1 MCELEAGVKT
11 ERVDDDE
18 KAQTPRASG
27 THHSVELGRQ
37 LFHNHAES
45 LQLVKH
51 AGDVVTREAAD
62 RHQIWMKERR
72 VQVKD
77 FLFFTAEQGN
87 RDGSLLEVSPLL
99 PV

>member
-1 MCELEAGVKT
+1 MDG
-11 ERVDDDE
+11 DE
-18 KAQTPRASG
+18 KAQTLRASG

-51 AGDVVTREAAD
+51 AGDVVTGEAAD
-62 RHQIWMKERR
+62 RHQIWIKERR

-77 FLFFTAEQGN
+77 FLFLQLSRETETGLF
-87 RDGSLLEVSPLL
+87 
-99 PV
+99 